1 MWHLLQ
7 GFRGLD
13 SVVGVLQ
20 WQHCFGDGGVEV
32 EADDSVVSCCVDGVW
47 LEAKGVDG
55 CVGF

>member
-1 MWHLLQ
+1 M
-7 GFRGLD
+7 D